1 MKAQNMGRLELLA
14 WVNDFVETDY
24 TKIEQCWDGVGYT
37 QIIDAIH
44 PGVILLHKLDFNARH
59 KDDYVRNLTLLD
71 RALNKLKI
79 SKTVPFD
86 QLSNGKFQYN
96 MEFVQWLYGYCTKV
110 APNAAMFYNG
120 YEKRVQAY
128 WKQKGLKDLT
138 DHYME
143 MNQHLIPN
151 KAMYRNDIDMDQD
164 QEEYQQYDVADQEE
178 REQDFYQQR
187 AGVVNQNAR
196 PSNLRNPL
204 EDEAEYDGQ
213 NALESSFNS
222 SAQDMG
228 EKRKKQL
235 NDLVLSLENELTEQ
249 LYSHKI
255 FLEDIN
261 RIEEEKNFYYDRL
274 RQIEDYVS
282 KKKDSLVKRQI
293 IDILAW
299 APEDFIEKN

>member
-1 MKAQNMGRLELLA
+1 
-14 WVNDFVETDY
+14 
-24 TKIEQCWDGVGYT
+24 
-37 QIIDAIH
+37 
-44 PGVILLHKLDFNARH
+44 
-59 KDDYVRNLTLLD
+59 
-71 RALNKLKI
+71 
-79 SKTVPFD
+79 
-86 QLSNGKFQYN
+86 
-96 MEFVQWLYGYCTKV
+96 
-110 APNAAMFYNG
+110 
-120 YEKRVQAY
+120 
-128 WKQKGLKDLT
+128 
-138 DHYME
+138 
-143 MNQHLIPN
+143 
-151 KAMYRNDIDMDQD
+151 MYRNDIDMDQD

-187 AGVVNQNAR
+187 AEVVNQNVR

-204 EDEAEYDGQ
+204 EDEADFEGQ